1 MTGDSEAEQPQSV
14 NPVGL
19 QACDLAAALNPSWRC
34 TCTPPCPHA
43 MLLPRLLACAMAK
56 HALLACKRS
65 DSDTAGRRACSLAHH
80 TALQVIWRR
89 ALDESCGLTVAFPG
103 QLSARIPLKHSHTR
117 LLPASARHTLAP
129 THTDWSPAPPAWN
142 WNEAPPPRDHGRC
155 SLASARPRRRLGPSP
170 RAVGTPADAHA
181 APGIPAP
188 QHPST
193 STPATRP
200 PAPALATQLWSRP
213 PHFPHRPPQ
222 GPRRRLFALQ
232 QGVLVARLAAAQA
245 GGCWLHIASRPSS
258 LPPSLPHPWCR
269 RAGEPP
275 TAAPFE
281 CARAPSS
288 PSTLQQP
295 AQQRPSLPSPAR
307 TGALPPR
314 KSLGDCSAWPTASA
328 SSSQRAPPACRQ
340 A

>member
-142 WNEAPPPRDHGRC
+142 WNEAPPPPEITGAARLLPPAH
-155 SLASARPRRRLGPSP
+155 AAVWARPRVLSERPQTLTPHLASQRRS
-170 RAVGTPADAHA
+170 TPA
-181 APGIPAP
+181 PAP
-188 QHPST
+188 QLRARP
-193 STPATRP
+193 RP
-200 PAPALATQLWSRP
+200 PLRHSSGAGRRTFRTD
-213 PHFPHRPPQ
+213 H
-222 GPRRRLFALQ
+222 PRARGAGCSLF
-232 QGVLVARLAAAQA
+232 
-245 GGCWLHIASRPSS
+245 S
-258 LPPSLPHPWCR
+258 
-269 RAGEPP
+269 
-275 TAAPFE
+275 
-281 CARAPSS
+281 
-288 PSTLQQP
+288 
-295 AQQRPSLPSPAR
+295 
-307 TGALPPR
+307 
-314 KSLGDCSAWPTASA
+314 KA
-328 SSSQRAPPACRQ
+328 SSSRD
-340 A
+340 